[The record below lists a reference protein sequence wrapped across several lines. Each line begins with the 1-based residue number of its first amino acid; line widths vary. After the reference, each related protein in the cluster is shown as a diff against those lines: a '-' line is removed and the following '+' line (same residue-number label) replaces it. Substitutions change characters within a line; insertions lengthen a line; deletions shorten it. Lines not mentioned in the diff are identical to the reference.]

1 LSTPGMTLGPHDHC
15 MWAAIGVYTGGEDNT
30 FFREWNGPPY
40 REQPFD
46 MQRVLASF
54 EEANTATSVLSPE

>member
-1 LSTPGMTLGPHDHC
+1 

-46 MQRVLASF
+46 TQRVLASF